1 MNVTFLDQDADIP
14 KVLDLL
20 IQLRPQFTPQSLLAQ
35 IKKQRE
41 SGYQLVYVES
51 EGRILGV
58 AGFLEG
64 EKLSWGKYI
73 YIDDLVVD
81 ESSRNNGV
89 GTLLLDWFKIR
100 CKNQGFDQL
109 HLDSGVQRFKA
120 HRFYQRE
127 KFRISSHHFVTKSFK

>member
-1 MNVTFLDQDADIP
+1 MNVTFLDQDSDLP

-20 IQLRPQFTPQSLLAQ
+20 IQLRPQFTPETLLHQ

-51 EGRILGV
+51 EGNILGV
-58 AGFLEG
+58 AGFVEG

-73 YIDDLVVD
+73 YVDDLVVD
-81 ESSRNNGV
+81 ESSRSQGV
-89 GTLLLDWFKIR
+89 GTLLINWFKKR
-100 CKNQGFDQL
+100 CKKEGFNQL
-109 HLDSGVQRFKA
+109 HLDSGVQRYKA